1 MTAIGAM
8 MEPGAGGVDR
18 AMLVGRPDAA
28 GGHSDT
34 SGGMT
39 WKAAEVV
46 VRAVYGTKSISRP
59 CAPAQ
64 RACFLLI
71 DFGTTSTCANM
82 PSDRGTHPVGAWP
95 STMLLG
101 AVPSRRECARRRA
114 VGPRRWLSVR
124 TRTRPRVVRD
134 WSEEGLGDVRTLSEI
149 PITSDVIRKGKG
161 LRKAKG

>member
-1 MTAIGAM
+1 MTDIGAVM
-8 MEPGAGGVDR
+8 DSGAGRVDC
-18 AMLVGRPDAA
+18 AMLVERPDAA
-28 GGHSDT
+28 SGHSDV

-46 VRAVYGTKSISRP
+46 DSAVDGINSINRS
-59 CAPAQ
+59 CASAQ
-64 RACFLLI
+64 RASGLLI

-114 VGPRRWLSVR
+114 VGPRRWLSIVHIH
-124 TRTRPRVVRD
+124 TRPTVVRD
-134 WSEEGLGDVRTLSEI
+134 RSAEGLGGVRTLSEI
-149 PITSDVIRKGKG
+149 HVASEATWLTCGGERG
-161 LRKAKG
+161 